1 MAKIAFNKL
10 NAKVNSEVKFAQF
23 NGLNIEVKQYLPIK
37 EKMNIIHEIVEQT
50 VDKNEF
56 YYNPAEVELI
66 KILHIV
72 KKYTNISF
80 TEKQEQDLDKLYDI
94 IISSGLG
101 KIVIES
107 IPNEEVNILTE
118 LLIKSL
124 DNFYKYSNSAAGI
137 LQTSAQSMD
146 NIEKLKEFASS
157 QDLSVLKDI
166 LSHLG

>member
-1 MAKIAFNKL
+1 MSKIAFSKF
-10 NAKVNSEVKFAQF
+10 NAKINSDVKLAQF
-23 NGLNIEVKQYLPIK
+23 NEVNIEVKQYLPIK
-37 EKMNIIHEIVEQT
+37 EKMNIIHEIIEQT
-50 VDKNEF
+50 VNKNEF

-66 KILHIV
+66 EILQIV

-94 IISSGLG
+94 IVSSGLA
-101 KIVIES
+101 KQIIEVI
-107 IPNEEVNILTE
+107 PDEELNTLTE

-137 LQTSAQSMD
+137 LQTSAQSVD
-146 NIEKLKEFASS
+146 NLEKLKEFAAG